1 MTASAQEVEDIP
13 RHSLLDEP
21 LIRYRR
27 TSDREIIRATLPQL
41 LCALAADE
49 VSAFPSL
56 RPHQSHPWHAFLCQL
71 SAIALHSAQAEQPF
85 DSQTQWRDAL
95 LALTPADPDGAA
107 WCLVAPPNRP
117 ALLQPPVP
125 EGSTVNW
132 KSVYMAADEL
142 DMLVTS
148 KNHDLKAARMRSVEP
163 EHWLFALL
171 SLQTQEGFL
180 GAGNYGVAR
189 MNGGFASRP
198 GVGIAAV
205 GAWGKRWRR
214 DTTVLLSER
223 TRIAEQNG
231 MSAEGGMALLWLPAW
246 DGVSSLSFSKLDP
259 LFIEVCRRIRLRIN
273 GGDISATG
281 TGTKAARI
289 DAKALKG
296 ITGDAWTPIDLAEA
310 KALTLGARGFDYQL
324 MAELLFGGK
333 YAGGVAQAFAGIS
346 PQDRMQ
352 LIARGIVRGQG
363 KTEGF
368 HERSVPL
375 SPKVRSLLIGG
386 HRDELARISSERV
399 KAISEMRS
407 VLWGALIV
415 LLNNGTHPGKD
426 APEGLKNRATQF
438 AKPLELAEDA
448 RFFSDLAAE
457 VESTDPSAA
466 RLSWLQ
472 GLALRAEQILRDA
485 FTAGPKSAMQRYRA
499 QSAALSRFHGILRS
513 DKSPLPQLANHFRQ
527 QDSQSQEHTPS

>member
-13 RHSLLDEP
+13 RLSLLDEP

-27 TSDREIIRATLPQL
+27 TSDRDLIRATLPQL

-71 SAIALHSAQAEQPF
+71 SAIALHSAKAEKPF

-132 KSVYMAADEL
+132 KSVYLAADEL

-148 KNHDLKAARMRSVEP
+148 KNHDLKAARMRAVEP

-171 SLQTQEGFL
+171 SLQTQSGYP
-180 GAGNYGVAR
+180 GAKNYGVAR
-189 MNGGFASRP
+189 MNTGNGSRP

-223 TRIAEQNG
+223 TRIVEQNG
-231 MSAEGGMALLWLPAW
+231 MSAEDGLALLWLYDW
-246 DGVSSLSFSKLDP
+246 DGNSSLSFSKLDP
-259 LFIEVCRRIRLRIN
+259 LFIEICRRIRLRVE
-273 GGDISATG
+273 GGILSAVG
-281 TGTKAARI
+281 TGTTTARI
-289 DAKALKG
+289 NAKALKG
-296 ITGDAWTPIDLAEA
+296 ITGDAWTPIDLEKAEA
-310 KALTLGARGFDYQL
+310 LKLQPSGFDYKL

-333 YAGGVAQAFAGIS
+333 YSGGVAQTFAGTN

-352 LIARGIVRGQG
+352 LVARGIVRGQS

-375 SPKVRSLLIGG
+375 SPKVRSLLSSNN
-386 HRDELARISSERV
+386 RDELARISSERI
-399 KAISEMRS
+399 KAISEMRGS
-407 VLWGALIV
+407 LWFALI
-415 LLNNGTHPGKD
+415 LLFNNGIQPGKA
-426 APEGLKNRATQF
+426 APQGLKDRASRFT
-438 AKPLELAEDA
+438 KPFELAEDG

-457 VESTDPSAA
+457 VESVDPTAT
-466 RLSWLQ
+466 RLTWLQ
-472 GLALRAEQILRDA
+472 GLAARAEATLRDA
-485 FTAGPKSAMQRYRA
+485 FTAGPRSAMQSYRA
-499 QSAALSRFHGILRS
+499 QSAALTRFHGVLRS
-513 DKSPLPQLANHFRQ
+513 DKSPLPQLAKHLRQ
-527 QDSQSQEHTPS
+527 QDSKSQEHAPS